1 MKTRKKGFFNPLKV
15 KELRR
20 KMLLIIGVM
29 FIIRL
34 LNQIPTPGVNHDY
47 LKQILGGSGAMG
59 FMDLMTGGS
68 LSSLSILALNIS
80 PYITASIVIEL
91 LSIVFK
97 QLDEMKRDG
106 KHGQEELKKITLYS
120 AIGLSFIQALAMSV
134 GFGRKG
140 MLTHFTWYWVL
151 IITLIWTA
159 SAGAL
164 AFVGNYM
171 TEKKLCNGV
180 SLILACNI
188 LSGVLDDLF
197 SLWETAFTGHK
208 TAQGILYISLLVV
221 FIFLMT
227 FFVVYL
233 QTGKR
238 EIPVTNAR
246 KLNGRRI
253 IMSRKKSTG
262 ENEFAVMRFTFILPE
277 NIVENKLNNAVINN
291 IDYLKESIRQNGLRQ
306 PIDVL
311 PEKNGTTYR
320 IIGGHRR
327 FAAIKQG
334 IEEGYG
340 WFSKGIP
347 CVIQP
352 HQIENT
358 IDEQI
363 VMYEENLSSRN
374 YQDGNY
380 LEGVKTLYMLYQE
393 KSRNDEEFKGSA
405 LIRRLAEKLNVGTR
419 QAYKTAFIATSAA
432 PWITNAVEDR
442 LLPIDV
448 AAMISH
454 LDDDKQKALHKIFN
468 EHQMIPKEILNMYRK
483 GFQKKQESSD
493 DGSSQEN
500 ISESGPQEVMEEPKE
515 IQATSK
521 EEEPGHPA
529 VSEPE
534 THIPVSEP
542 VMHTQEVS
550 ESVPEASRQ
559 QMPVLEGVSK
569 QPVATPGF
577 HVPEPPKPSVPVDL
591 AGQQTEEPVARP
603 ALQTEQYPKEDQ
615 SSTEQCPGEEK
626 TQTVLE
632 KSHEEEKAQAA
643 ARKQEIKDMVS
654 LYDDSNFFGENDIED
669 PYDGYD
675 NADYAGYDDPEEPD
689 YEDDVEEERSV
700 CTPVNYHVDTTD
712 SALTALAWFSE
723 MVDRN
728 GASEQEMAYVDT
740 IVKMLAKFYFPHFVK
755 QGYVDGKMRDT
766 VKEIVDMMSGLV

>member
-1 MKTRKKGFFNPLKV
+1 
-15 KELRR
+15 
-20 KMLLIIGVM
+20 
-29 FIIRL
+29 
-34 LNQIPTPGVNHDY
+34 
-47 LKQILGGSGAMG
+47 
-59 FMDLMTGGS
+59 
-68 LSSLSILALNIS
+68 
-80 PYITASIVIEL
+80 
-91 LSIVFK
+91 
-97 QLDEMKRDG
+97 
-106 KHGQEELKKITLYS
+106 
-120 AIGLSFIQALAMSV
+120 
-134 GFGRKG
+134 
-140 MLTHFTWYWVL
+140 
-151 IITLIWTA
+151 
-159 SAGAL
+159 
-164 AFVGNYM
+164 
-171 TEKKLCNGV
+171 
-180 SLILACNI
+180 
-188 LSGVLDDLF
+188 
-197 SLWETAFTGHK
+197 
-208 TAQGILYISLLVV
+208 
-221 FIFLMT
+221 
-227 FFVVYL
+227 
-233 QTGKR
+233 
-238 EIPVTNAR
+238 
-246 KLNGRRI
+246 
-253 IMSRKKSTG
+253 MSRKKSTG
-262 ENEFAVMRFTFILPE
+262 EKEFAVMRFTFILPE

-515 IQATSK
+515 IQAASK

-529 VSEPE
+529 TSEPE
-534 THIPVSEP
+534 THIPVPEP
-542 VMHTQEVS
+542 VMHTPEVS
-550 ESVPEASRQ
+550 GSVPEASSQ

-569 QPVATPGF
+569 QPVAAPGF

-700 CTPVNYHVDTTD
+700 CAPVNYHVDTTD

>member
-1 MKTRKKGFFNPLKV
+1 
-15 KELRR
+15 
-20 KMLLIIGVM
+20 
-29 FIIRL
+29 
-34 LNQIPTPGVNHDY
+34 
-47 LKQILGGSGAMG
+47 
-59 FMDLMTGGS
+59 
-68 LSSLSILALNIS
+68 
-80 PYITASIVIEL
+80 
-91 LSIVFK
+91 
-97 QLDEMKRDG
+97 
-106 KHGQEELKKITLYS
+106 
-120 AIGLSFIQALAMSV
+120 
-134 GFGRKG
+134 
-140 MLTHFTWYWVL
+140 
-151 IITLIWTA
+151 
-159 SAGAL
+159 
-164 AFVGNYM
+164 
-171 TEKKLCNGV
+171 
-180 SLILACNI
+180 
-188 LSGVLDDLF
+188 
-197 SLWETAFTGHK
+197 
-208 TAQGILYISLLVV
+208 
-221 FIFLMT
+221 
-227 FFVVYL
+227 
-233 QTGKR
+233 
-238 EIPVTNAR
+238 
-246 KLNGRRI
+246 
-253 IMSRKKSTG
+253 MSRKKSTG
-262 ENEFAVMRFTFILPE
+262 EKEFAVMRFTFILPE

-515 IQATSK
+515 
-521 EEEPGHPA
+521 
-529 VSEPE
+529 
-534 THIPVSEP
+534 
-542 VMHTQEVS
+542 
-550 ESVPEASRQ
+550 
-559 QMPVLEGVSK
+559 
-569 QPVATPGF
+569 
-577 HVPEPPKPSVPVDL
+577 
-591 AGQQTEEPVARP
+591 
-603 ALQTEQYPKEDQ
+603 DQ

-700 CTPVNYHVDTTD
+700 CAPVNYHVDTTD

>member
-1 MKTRKKGFFNPLKV
+1 
-15 KELRR
+15 
-20 KMLLIIGVM
+20 
-29 FIIRL
+29 
-34 LNQIPTPGVNHDY
+34 
-47 LKQILGGSGAMG
+47 
-59 FMDLMTGGS
+59 
-68 LSSLSILALNIS
+68 
-80 PYITASIVIEL
+80 
-91 LSIVFK
+91 
-97 QLDEMKRDG
+97 
-106 KHGQEELKKITLYS
+106 
-120 AIGLSFIQALAMSV
+120 
-134 GFGRKG
+134 
-140 MLTHFTWYWVL
+140 
-151 IITLIWTA
+151 
-159 SAGAL
+159 
-164 AFVGNYM
+164 
-171 TEKKLCNGV
+171 
-180 SLILACNI
+180 
-188 LSGVLDDLF
+188 
-197 SLWETAFTGHK
+197 
-208 TAQGILYISLLVV
+208 
-221 FIFLMT
+221 
-227 FFVVYL
+227 
-233 QTGKR
+233 
-238 EIPVTNAR
+238 
-246 KLNGRRI
+246 
-253 IMSRKKSTG
+253 MSRKKSTG
-262 ENEFAVMRFTFILPE
+262 EKEFAVMRFTFILPE

-521 EEEPGHPA
+521 EEEP
-529 VSEPE
+529 
-534 THIPVSEP
+534 
-542 VMHTQEVS
+542 
-550 ESVPEASRQ
+550 
-559 QMPVLEGVSK
+559 
-569 QPVATPGF
+569 
-577 HVPEPPKPSVPVDL
+577 
-591 AGQQTEEPVARP
+591 VARP
-603 ALQTEQYPKEDQ
+603 VLQTEQYPKEDQ

-700 CTPVNYHVDTTD
+700 CAPVNYHVDTTD

>member
-1 MKTRKKGFFNPLKV
+1 
-15 KELRR
+15 
-20 KMLLIIGVM
+20 
-29 FIIRL
+29 
-34 LNQIPTPGVNHDY
+34 
-47 LKQILGGSGAMG
+47 
-59 FMDLMTGGS
+59 
-68 LSSLSILALNIS
+68 
-80 PYITASIVIEL
+80 
-91 LSIVFK
+91 
-97 QLDEMKRDG
+97 
-106 KHGQEELKKITLYS
+106 
-120 AIGLSFIQALAMSV
+120 
-134 GFGRKG
+134 
-140 MLTHFTWYWVL
+140 
-151 IITLIWTA
+151 
-159 SAGAL
+159 
-164 AFVGNYM
+164 
-171 TEKKLCNGV
+171 
-180 SLILACNI
+180 
-188 LSGVLDDLF
+188 
-197 SLWETAFTGHK
+197 
-208 TAQGILYISLLVV
+208 
-221 FIFLMT
+221 
-227 FFVVYL
+227 
-233 QTGKR
+233 
-238 EIPVTNAR
+238 
-246 KLNGRRI
+246 
-253 IMSRKKSTG
+253 MSRKKLTG
-262 ENEFAVMRFTFILPE
+262 EKEFAVMRFTFILPE

-352 HQIENT
+352 HQIEST

-432 PWITNAVEDR
+432 PWITYAVEAR

-493 DGSSQEN
+493 DGTSQEN

-515 IQATSK
+515 IQAASK

-534 THIPVSEP
+534 LHTPVPEP

-569 QPVATPGF
+569 QPVAAPGF
-577 HVPEPPKPSVPVDL
+577 HAPEPRKPSVPVDL

-615 SSTEQCPGEEK
+615 SSTEQCPGEKK

-689 YEDDVEEERSV
+689 YEVDVEEERSV
-700 CTPVNYHVDTTD
+700 CAPVNYHVDTTD

-723 MVDRN
+723 MADRN

-766 VKEIVDMMSGLV
+766 VKEIVNMMSGLV

>member
-1 MKTRKKGFFNPLKV
+1 
-15 KELRR
+15 
-20 KMLLIIGVM
+20 
-29 FIIRL
+29 
-34 LNQIPTPGVNHDY
+34 
-47 LKQILGGSGAMG
+47 
-59 FMDLMTGGS
+59 
-68 LSSLSILALNIS
+68 
-80 PYITASIVIEL
+80 
-91 LSIVFK
+91 
-97 QLDEMKRDG
+97 
-106 KHGQEELKKITLYS
+106 
-120 AIGLSFIQALAMSV
+120 
-134 GFGRKG
+134 
-140 MLTHFTWYWVL
+140 
-151 IITLIWTA
+151 
-159 SAGAL
+159 
-164 AFVGNYM
+164 
-171 TEKKLCNGV
+171 
-180 SLILACNI
+180 
-188 LSGVLDDLF
+188 
-197 SLWETAFTGHK
+197 
-208 TAQGILYISLLVV
+208 
-221 FIFLMT
+221 
-227 FFVVYL
+227 
-233 QTGKR
+233 
-238 EIPVTNAR
+238 
-246 KLNGRRI
+246 
-253 IMSRKKSTG
+253 MSRKKSKG
-262 ENEFAVMRFTFILPE
+262 EKEFAVMRFTFILPE

-340 WFSKGIP
+340 WFSKGVP

-500 ISESGPQEVMEEPKE
+500 ISESGPHLDDDKQKALHKIFNEHQMIPKEILNMYRKGFQKKQESSDDGSSQENISESGPQEVMEEPKE
-515 IQATSK
+515 IQAASK

-550 ESVPEASRQ
+550 GSVPEASSQ
-559 QMPVLEGVSK
+559 QMTVLEGVSK
-569 QPVATPGF
+569 QPVAAPGF

-615 SSTEQCPGEEK
+615 SSMEQCPGEEK

-700 CTPVNYHVDTTD
+700 CAPVNYHVDTTD

>member
-1 MKTRKKGFFNPLKV
+1 MFLFFRIRKT
-15 KELRR
+15 ERR
-20 KMLLIIGVM
+20 
-29 FIIRL
+29 
-34 LNQIPTPGVNHDY
+34 
-47 LKQILGGSGAMG
+47 
-59 FMDLMTGGS
+59 
-68 LSSLSILALNIS
+68 
-80 PYITASIVIEL
+80 
-91 LSIVFK
+91 
-97 QLDEMKRDG
+97 
-106 KHGQEELKKITLYS
+106 
-120 AIGLSFIQALAMSV
+120 
-134 GFGRKG
+134 
-140 MLTHFTWYWVL
+140 
-151 IITLIWTA
+151 
-159 SAGAL
+159 
-164 AFVGNYM
+164 
-171 TEKKLCNGV
+171 
-180 SLILACNI
+180 
-188 LSGVLDDLF
+188 GVLEL
-197 SLWETAFTGHK
+197 T
-208 TAQGILYISLLVV
+208 ISKDSRTSSPCVLDAHINNL
-221 FIFLMT
+221 
-227 FFVVYL
+227 
-233 QTGKR
+233 
-238 EIPVTNAR
+238 
-246 KLNGRRI
+246 RRI

-262 ENEFAVMRFTFILPE
+262 EKEFAVMRFTFILPE

-493 DGSSQEN
+493 D
-500 ISESGPQEVMEEPKE
+500 
-515 IQATSK
+515 
-521 EEEPGHPA
+521 
-529 VSEPE
+529 
-534 THIPVSEP
+534 
-542 VMHTQEVS
+542 
-550 ESVPEASRQ
+550 
-559 QMPVLEGVSK
+559 
-569 QPVATPGF
+569 
-577 HVPEPPKPSVPVDL
+577 L

>member
-1 MKTRKKGFFNPLKV
+1 
-15 KELRR
+15 
-20 KMLLIIGVM
+20 
-29 FIIRL
+29 
-34 LNQIPTPGVNHDY
+34 
-47 LKQILGGSGAMG
+47 
-59 FMDLMTGGS
+59 
-68 LSSLSILALNIS
+68 
-80 PYITASIVIEL
+80 
-91 LSIVFK
+91 
-97 QLDEMKRDG
+97 
-106 KHGQEELKKITLYS
+106 
-120 AIGLSFIQALAMSV
+120 
-134 GFGRKG
+134 
-140 MLTHFTWYWVL
+140 
-151 IITLIWTA
+151 
-159 SAGAL
+159 
-164 AFVGNYM
+164 
-171 TEKKLCNGV
+171 
-180 SLILACNI
+180 
-188 LSGVLDDLF
+188 
-197 SLWETAFTGHK
+197 
-208 TAQGILYISLLVV
+208 
-221 FIFLMT
+221 
-227 FFVVYL
+227 
-233 QTGKR
+233 
-238 EIPVTNAR
+238 
-246 KLNGRRI
+246 
-253 IMSRKKSTG
+253 MSRKKSTG
-262 ENEFAVMRFTFILPE
+262 EKEFAVMRFTFILPE

-515 IQATSK
+515 IQAASK

-529 VSEPE
+529 TSEPE
-534 THIPVSEP
+534 LHTPVPEP
-542 VMHTQEVS
+542 VMHTPEVS
-550 ESVPEASRQ
+550 GSVPEASSQ

-569 QPVATPGF
+569 QPVAAPGF

-603 ALQTEQYPKEDQ
+603 ALQTDQYPKEDQ

-689 YEDDVEEERSV
+689 YENDVEEERSV

-740 IVKMLAKFYFPHFVK
+740 IVKMLAKFYFSRFVK

>member
-1 MKTRKKGFFNPLKV
+1 MKIKDIYVIKKDGTKQSFDGEKIVRAINASAKRIGEILSAEDEERTVELVLKNIHEAEVPILTMHSLVEKALDEVNPKVAKCYRDYRNYKTDMARMLAEVNGEADKVLFGVDRSNANSDGNLVSTKRALIFGAYEKTMYREFFLNKEERQADKDGYIYVHDKSARMITMNCCLFDMEHVLKGGF
-15 KELRR
+15 
-20 KMLLIIGVM
+20 KM
-29 FIIRL
+29 
-34 LNQIPTPGVNHDY
+34 
-47 LKQILGGSGAMG
+47 GGIHYNEP
-59 FMDLMTGGS
+59 
-68 LSSLSILALNIS
+68 SSL
-80 PYITASIVIEL
+80 
-91 LSIVFK
+91 
-97 QLDEMKRDG
+97 D
-106 KHGQEELKKITLYS
+106 
-120 AIGLSFIQALAMSV
+120 
-134 GFGRKG
+134 
-140 MLTHFTWYWVL
+140 
-151 IITLIWTA
+151 
-159 SAGAL
+159 
-164 AFVGNYM
+164 
-171 TEKKLCNGV
+171 
-180 SLILACNI
+180 
-188 LSGVLDDLF
+188 
-197 SLWETAFTGHK
+197 TAFD
-208 TAQGILYISLLVV
+208 V
-221 FIFLMT
+221 
-227 FFVVYL
+227 
-233 QTGKR
+233 
-238 EIPVTNAR
+238 
-246 KLNGRRI
+246 
-253 IMSRKKSTG
+253 
-262 ENEFAVMRFTFILPE
+262 
-277 NIVENKLNNAVINN
+277 
-291 IDYLKESIRQNGLRQ
+291 IRQNGLRQ

-534 THIPVSEP
+534 LHTPAPEPETHIPVSEP

-550 ESVPEASRQ
+550 GSVPEASRQ

-569 QPVATPGF
+569 QPVAAPGF

-603 ALQTEQYPKEDQ
+603 VLQTEQYPKEDQ

>member
-1 MKTRKKGFFNPLKV
+1 
-15 KELRR
+15 
-20 KMLLIIGVM
+20 
-29 FIIRL
+29 
-34 LNQIPTPGVNHDY
+34 
-47 LKQILGGSGAMG
+47 
-59 FMDLMTGGS
+59 
-68 LSSLSILALNIS
+68 
-80 PYITASIVIEL
+80 
-91 LSIVFK
+91 
-97 QLDEMKRDG
+97 
-106 KHGQEELKKITLYS
+106 
-120 AIGLSFIQALAMSV
+120 
-134 GFGRKG
+134 
-140 MLTHFTWYWVL
+140 
-151 IITLIWTA
+151 
-159 SAGAL
+159 
-164 AFVGNYM
+164 
-171 TEKKLCNGV
+171 
-180 SLILACNI
+180 
-188 LSGVLDDLF
+188 
-197 SLWETAFTGHK
+197 
-208 TAQGILYISLLVV
+208 
-221 FIFLMT
+221 
-227 FFVVYL
+227 
-233 QTGKR
+233 
-238 EIPVTNAR
+238 
-246 KLNGRRI
+246 
-253 IMSRKKSTG
+253 MSRKKSTG
-262 ENEFAVMRFTFILPE
+262 EKEFAVMRFTFILPE

-432 PWITNAVEDR
+432 PWIKNAVEDR
-442 LLPIDV
+442 LLPVDV

-515 IQATSK
+515 IQVASK
-521 EEEPGHPA
+521 E
-529 VSEPE
+529 
-534 THIPVSEP
+534 
-542 VMHTQEVS
+542 
-550 ESVPEASRQ
+550 
-559 QMPVLEGVSK
+559 
-569 QPVATPGF
+569 
-577 HVPEPPKPSVPVDL
+577 
-591 AGQQTEEPVARP
+591 EEPVARP
-603 ALQTEQYPKEDQ
+603 VLQTEQYPKEDQ

-700 CTPVNYHVDTTD
+700 CAPVNYHVDTTD

>member
-1 MKTRKKGFFNPLKV
+1 
-15 KELRR
+15 
-20 KMLLIIGVM
+20 
-29 FIIRL
+29 
-34 LNQIPTPGVNHDY
+34 
-47 LKQILGGSGAMG
+47 
-59 FMDLMTGGS
+59 
-68 LSSLSILALNIS
+68 
-80 PYITASIVIEL
+80 
-91 LSIVFK
+91 
-97 QLDEMKRDG
+97 
-106 KHGQEELKKITLYS
+106 
-120 AIGLSFIQALAMSV
+120 
-134 GFGRKG
+134 
-140 MLTHFTWYWVL
+140 
-151 IITLIWTA
+151 
-159 SAGAL
+159 
-164 AFVGNYM
+164 
-171 TEKKLCNGV
+171 
-180 SLILACNI
+180 
-188 LSGVLDDLF
+188 
-197 SLWETAFTGHK
+197 
-208 TAQGILYISLLVV
+208 
-221 FIFLMT
+221 
-227 FFVVYL
+227 
-233 QTGKR
+233 
-238 EIPVTNAR
+238 
-246 KLNGRRI
+246 
-253 IMSRKKSTG
+253 MSRKKSTG
-262 ENEFAVMRFTFILPE
+262 EKEFAVMRFTFILPE

-493 DGSSQEN
+493 D
-500 ISESGPQEVMEEPKE
+500 
-515 IQATSK
+515 
-521 EEEPGHPA
+521 
-529 VSEPE
+529 
-534 THIPVSEP
+534 
-542 VMHTQEVS
+542 
-550 ESVPEASRQ
+550 
-559 QMPVLEGVSK
+559 
-569 QPVATPGF
+569 
-577 HVPEPPKPSVPVDL
+577 L